1 VKPDKCWTK
10 YSGAG
15 DRMIQDGSPVPLAR
29 NYTQA
34 EKVADGFIHVI
45 GLAFAV
51 CGGVTLVV
59 LSSRSAS

>member
-1 VKPDKCWTK
+1 
-10 YSGAG
+10 
-15 DRMIQDGSPVPLAR
+15 MIQDGSPVPLAR